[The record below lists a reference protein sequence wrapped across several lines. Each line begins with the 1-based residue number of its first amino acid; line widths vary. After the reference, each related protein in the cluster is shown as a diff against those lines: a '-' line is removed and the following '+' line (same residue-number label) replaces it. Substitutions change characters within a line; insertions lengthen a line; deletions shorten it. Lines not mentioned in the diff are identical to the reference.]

1 MVNVR
6 SRKKNSLVVE
16 IMGELDH
23 HHANQIK
30 FELDELLY
38 DPSVKELVLDL
49 NNLKFMDSSGIGVI
63 IGRYKTVKSRNG
75 NVYVTNV
82 NETVS
87 KLLDLAGLY
96 KIIKRK

>member
-1 MVNVR
+1 MDIR
-6 SRKKNSLVVE
+6 YEPGKRAIVVKL
-16 IMGELDH
+16 MGELDH
-23 HHANQIK
+23 HAAA
-30 FELDELLY
+30 ELRTAIDREFAR
-38 DPSVKELVLDL
+38 VKAL
-49 NNLKFMDSSGIGVI
+49 NIVFDFSALKFMDSSGIGVI